1 MRVKLPKDEKPELQ
15 LSLLPSDSELFSLS
29 RRVEPRRP
37 RREERRRVDDQRLF
51 ETEEDRGEAPKSA
64 TVQDDEFVTSS
75 FRIWDESSCF
85 EWEPRSKSPLGSI
98 QLSQPFPAY
107 GNEPK
112 TETPRVVSKSLP
124 KACLVQSPVLINR
137 S

>member
-51 ETEEDRGEAPKSA
+51 ETEE
-64 TVQDDEFVTSS
+64 
-75 FRIWDESSCF
+75 
-85 EWEPRSKSPLGSI
+85 
-98 QLSQPFPAY
+98 
-107 GNEPK
+107 
-112 TETPRVVSKSLP
+112 TEERLR
-124 KACLVQSPVLINR
+124 KARLFKMMNL
-137 S
+137 